1 MDFIKVLQII
11 VSVLLMIAI
20 LLQNRGGGLSGVF
33 GGSGGGFYMAKRGLE
48 KKIFISTIVLSVI
61 FFAISF
67 YVIIK

>member
-1 MDFIKVLQII
+1 MDFTQVIQII
-11 VSVLLMIAI
+11 VAILLMIAV

-61 FFAISF
+61 FFAVSF